1 MLKNSERFII
11 AFNKI
16 EAFFDKE
23 INEKKHLSFYRSV
36 QLLKRSNAIVGRYQ
50 DDLIE
55 YAELRNAIIHERTKT
70 HYAIAEP
77 HDGVV
82 ESIEKIVKEL
92 TAPELVVPTFTK
104 KMCQING
111 QDKLS
116 AVLQVIG
123 ETDFSQFP
131 VYHNNKF
138 IGLLT
143 DKGITHWLAKHVKEK
158 PSQLFDTAVSD
169 IIKDDDRAHNYTFIN
184 QSMSIYQAE
193 QFFLEQ
199 IKETKRLD
207 ALLITKSGKPE
218 ETLLGMITTKDLIE
232 IP

>member
-1 MLKNSERFII
+1 MKNSERFII

-16 EAFFDKE
+16 EKYLDKE
-23 INEKKHLSFYRSV
+23 INQKKYLSFYRSV
-36 QLLKRSNAIVGRYQ
+36 QLLKRSNAVVGRYQ
-50 DDLIE
+50 DDLLE

-77 HDGVV
+77 HDDVV
-82 ESIEKIVKEL
+82 ERMEKIEEKL

-111 QDKLS
+111 QDTLS
-116 AVLQVIG
+116 DVLQVIR
-123 ETDFSQFP
+123 ETAFSQFP

-143 DKGITHWLAKHVKEK
+143 DKAITHWLARHANG
-158 PSQLFDTAVSD
+158 SSSDLFQTA
-169 IIKDDDRAHNYTFIN
+169 IIDVIKGDERAQNYKFIS
-184 QSMSIYQAE
+184 QSMTIYQAE
-193 QFFLEQ
+193 HYFLEQ
-199 IKETKRLD
+199 IKQTKRLD
-207 ALLITKSGKPE
+207 ALLITKHGKPE

>member
-1 MLKNSERFII
+1 MKNSERFII
-11 AFNKI
+11 SFNKI

-23 INEKKHLSFYRSV
+23 INEKRHISFYRSV
-36 QLLKRSNAIVGRYQ
+36 QLLKRSNAVVGRYQ
-50 DDLIE
+50 DDLLE
-55 YAELRNAIIHERTKT
+55 FAELRNAIIHERTNT

-77 HDGVV
+77 HDDVV
-82 ESIEKIVKEL
+82 ERMEKIEKDL

-116 AVLQVIG
+116 AVLQVIR

-131 VYHNNKF
+131 VYHNKKF

-143 DKGITHWLAKHVKEK
+143 DKGITHWLAKNVKEN
-158 PSQLFDTAVSD
+158 PGQLFDTAVSD

-184 QSMSIYQAE
+184 KSMSIYQAE
-193 QFFLEQ
+193 HFFLEQ
-199 IKETKRLD
+199 IKETKQLD
-207 ALLITKSGKPE
+207 ALLITENGKQE

-232 IP
+232 IS